1 MRKFS
6 LYLIAVVVF
15 CASCQFK
22 LDSAEDDRH
31 DNAVT
36 IERFDRL
43 QSRYLTT
50 GDYAAL
56 QQMST
61 QYPTETRTLIEDI
74 LQLGEV
80 SDPHINSQFLSF
92 YQDTTL
98 QVILNEVQIQYAD
111 LSDVSQAME
120 GAFQRLLRNVP
131 DLSIPRIYTQVGA
144 LNQSV
149 VISDSTI
156 GISLDKY
163 LGADFE
169 PYTRFY
175 DEQERATMTRANI
188 VPDCILFY
196 LLSRYPL
203 KDFETRTQAERDE
216 HMGKVMWA
224 TNQILGKAHFNT
236 PFVKKAANYA
246 HAHPHENIPQLLKSN

>member
-1 MRKFS
+1 MRRKI
-6 LYLIAVVVF
+6 LYFTAVVILVG
-15 CASCQFK
+15 ACQFK
-22 LDSAEDDRH
+22 LLPDEDKKLH
-31 DNAVT
+31 DAIS

-43 QSRYLTT
+43 QNRYLTT
-50 GDYAAL
+50 GDYVAL

-98 QVILNEVQIQYAD
+98 QIILNEVQIQYTD
-111 LSDVSQAME
+111 LSDISQSLE
-120 GAFQRLLRNVP
+120 SAFQRLRRIVP
-131 DLSIPRIYTQVGA
+131 DISIPHVYTQVGA
-144 LNQSV
+144 LNQSI
-149 VISDSTI
+149 VISDSII

-203 KDFETRTQAERDE
+203 KNFETRTQKERDE
-216 HMGKVMWA
+216 HIGKVMWA
-224 TNQILGKAHFNT
+224 TNQILGKSHFNT

-246 HAHPHENIPQLLKSN
+246 HAHPHQSIPQLLSAN

>member
-1 MRKFS
+1 MVIFS
-6 LYLIAVVVF
+6 
-15 CASCQFK
+15 ASCQFK
-22 LDSAEDDRH
+22 LDMAEGDKH
-31 DNAVT
+31 DHTVT

-98 QVILNEVQIQYAD
+98 QSILNEVQIQFAD
-111 LSDVSQAME
+111 ISDISQVLE
-120 GAFQRLLRNVP
+120 RAFQRLQR
-131 DLSIPRIYTQVGA
+131 SIPELTIPHFYTQVGA
-144 LNQSV
+144 LNQSI
-149 VISDSTI
+149 VISDSII

-169 PYTRFY
+169 PYTHFY
-175 DEQERATMTRANI
+175 NEQERATMTRANI

-224 TNQILGKAHFNT
+224 TNQILGKTHFNT
-236 PFVKKAANYA
+236 PQVKEAAQYA
-246 HAHPHENIPQLLKSN
+246 RVHSQQTISQLLGEN

>member
-1 MRKFS
+1 MRKLC
-6 LYLIAVVVF
+6 LYLISVVIF
-15 CASCQFK
+15 SASCQFK
-22 LDSAEDDRH
+22 LDTDEGDKH
-31 DNAVT
+31 DHAVT

-50 GDYAAL
+50 GDYVAL

-61 QYPTETRTLIEDI
+61 QYPIETRTLIEDI

-98 QVILNEVQIQYAD
+98 QSILNEVQIQYSD
-111 LSDVSQAME
+111 LSDIDNALE
-120 GAFQRLLRNVP
+120 NAFQRLRRSIP

-144 LNQSV
+144 LNQSI
-149 VISDSTI
+149 VISDSLI

-163 LGADFE
+163 LGADFQ
-169 PYTRFY
+169 PYKRFY
-175 DEQERATMTRANI
+175 DEGQRASMTRANI

-203 KDFETRTQAERDE
+203 KDFETRTQGERDE

-224 TNQILGKAHFNT
+224 TNQILGKTHFST
-236 PFVKKAANYA
+236 PHVKKMGTYA
-246 HAHPHENIPQLLKSN
+246 HAHPQKTIPQLLSED

>member
-1 MRKFS
+1 MVIFS
-6 LYLIAVVVF
+6 
-15 CASCQFK
+15 ASCQFK
-22 LDSAEDDRH
+22 LDTAESDKH
-31 DNAVT
+31 DHAVT

-61 QYPTETRTLIEDI
+61 QYPIETRTLIEDI

-98 QVILNEVQIQYAD
+98 QGILNEVQIQYSD
-111 LSDVSQAME
+111 LSDIDQA
-120 GAFQRLLRNVP
+120 
-131 DLSIPRIYTQVGA
+131 
-144 LNQSV
+144 
-149 VISDSTI
+149 
-156 GISLDKY
+156 LDKY
-163 LGADFE
+163 LGADFQ
-169 PYTRFY
+169 PYKQFY
-175 DEQERATMTRANI
+175 DESQRASMTRANI

-224 TNQILGKAHFNT
+224 TNQILGKTHFST
-236 PFVKKAANYA
+236 PHVKKMGTYA
-246 HAHPHENIPQLLKSN
+246 HAHPQKTIPQLLSED

>member
-1 MRKFS
+1 MRKLC
-6 LYLIAVVVF
+6 LYLISVVIF
-15 CASCQFK
+15 SASCQFK
-22 LDSAEDDRH
+22 LDTAESDKH
-31 DNAVT
+31 DHAVT

-61 QYPTETRTLIEDI
+61 QYPIETRTLIEDI
-74 LQLGEV
+74 LQLGEL

-98 QVILNEVQIQYAD
+98 QGILNEVQIQYSD
-111 LSDVSQAME
+111 LSDIDQALE
-120 GAFQRLLRNVP
+120 NAFQRLRRTIP

-144 LNQSV
+144 LNQSI
-149 VISDSTI
+149 VISDSII

-203 KDFETRTQAERDE
+203 KDFETRTQEERDE
-216 HMGKVMWA
+216 HIGKVMWA
-224 TNQILGKAHFNT
+224 TNQILGKKHFNT
-236 PFVKKAANYA
+236 PFMKKAANYA
-246 HAHPHENIPQLLKSN
+246 HAHPHQSIPQLLSAN

>member
-1 MRKFS
+1 MRKLVTYF
-6 LYLIAVVVF
+6 IAVVIF
-15 CASCQFK
+15 GASCQFK
-22 LDSAEDDRH
+22 LDPAENDKQVD
-31 DNAVT
+31 AIT
-36 IERFDRL
+36 IERFDQL
-43 QSRYLTT
+43 QNRYLTT

-80 SDPHINSQFLSF
+80 SDSHINSLFLGF

-98 QVILNEVQIQYAD
+98 QSILNEVQIQFAD
-111 LSDVSQAME
+111 LSDINHALEST
-120 GAFQRLLRNVP
+120 FQRLRRNIP
-131 DLSIPRIYTQVGA
+131 DLAVPRIYTQVGA
-144 LNQSV
+144 LNQSI
-149 VISDSTI
+149 VISDSAI

-163 LGADFE
+163 LGADF
-169 PYTRFY
+169 PLYKQFY

-196 LLSRYPL
+196 LLSLYPL
-203 KDFETRTQAERDE
+203 DDFANRTQDERDE

-224 TNQILGKAHFNT
+224 TNQILGKPHFNT
-236 PFVKKAANYA
+236 PQVKAAADYA
-246 HAHPHENIPQLLKSN
+246 RKNPRLTIPKFLAN